1 MNRTGRGCRCFVV
14 VQTAWLGLLLALM
27 FAPVAEA
34 ARRYHLAPAKRGDG
48 SGRDAAN
55 ARAFDG
61 DDLNY
66 GIFADGFDPV
76 VELRFAPGTYSLTT
90 FLFVGGGGKAAEY
103 FVRMV
108 GEGARPEDVVI
119 RNDKP
124 FIPGIQDRMI
134 RFQELRR
141 VEIENLTFDGNWDDK
156 MRRATHPI
164 LTSSY
169 KNQPL
174 SITARTGRVRRVI
187 IRNHGSIG
195 IVPQT
200 RFDNS
205 AGVEAFPLALGTV
218 DVGQEPEGGD
228 PRPWVVEDCEVHGFH
243 VEYNGYGTMIM
254 AGAGNI
260 PGRTPTWAGTE
271 EGRRLFLI
279 RRNQI
284 RGTPTGAG
292 VIALGSAGC
301 SPGEVDGGRV
311 TFTDNLVINAS
322 MGFNTD
328 CGRLTDLDYTNSLF
342 LDIWIQGNVN
352 AAFTGMMQRY
362 QVSGNTVRFG
372 QRREYPVYSR
382 MEWNGPQVTSQPG
395 FVLGRGQTN
404 ELVGLF
410 VGAPSDVR
418 FSGNWFTTRTPGP
431 HGAESLPAEFQLARK
446 LTQADM
452 PWSTTFADA
461 TDFDGSGNVISGVPL
476 DFTELE
482 EVPLK
487 RMAKLTRNS
496 APELFKHRRQAAR
509 AAATFQ
515 PIGRIERVLPV
526 WGRRQQRYEW
536 TVATANGTRRQ
547 RLPYVS
553 EPTLVGGIE
562 ISLGEPVREAPDEL
576 RVPVRLVVQPLPG
589 RGETRPLVGSNVW
602 LEVTGPTPRLLT
614 AETDRRGIAV
624 FRLPID
630 PTGPVRW
637 QFRAFHD
644 PEARTAAEGRF
655 NEYRVAF
662 AVADH
667 AIGIH
672 VGVTAFPDVADEK
685 SGQPGRL
692 KFLRTPDRDGA
703 LPEQE
708 IYFRV
713 GGEARSARIGEDY
726 LLEPIGGVTLRD
738 SSARQGGVAR
748 LTFPKDAAVAE
759 VDVVPTLDD
768 LLEQEWMTVRLLPG
782 VRRSYG
788 LAADTSATVAVYDGP
803 EWTRKDLPA
812 PAGETARPTAIGPV
826 ARVGNLTQVIVGG
839 SLIARDGS
847 ERPAWWRWDL
857 SKEDPELLPEIPAA
871 WTSIRPRVIAGPGP
885 DGWPWVGG
893 ETGPISSPKP
903 AGAGINFAG
912 DGSITGASP
921 DGAWWVGW
929 RLNGRDR
936 EAVLGRSSTPPMAAR
951 GSGWERL
958 ELKSVN
964 AAGKVVGEGFRN
976 GRRRAF
982 RSTTVHALSESDLL
996 PLPSGSDESGV
1007 EAIDALGSAVG
1018 WCGSATGRR
1027 ACLWPGSPTKGLAN
1041 VIELGRPD
1049 GLPESRALG
1058 FASNGDVLA
1067 VAGKG
1072 GRPEVPYL
1080 SSATTRTLQ
1089 PLHDPA
1095 FVWGST
1101 AGEPPADAVAINPQ
1115 GWITG
1120 SRTGPQGP
1128 VGWIA
1133 RRLMRQ

>member
-1 MNRTGRGCRCFVV
+1 MNRSGRCCLRFVV
-14 VQTAWLGLLLALM
+14 VQTRWLGLLLAWSLT
-27 FAPVAEA
+27 PVAEA
-34 ARRYHLAPAKRGDG
+34 ARRFHLAPVKQGDG
-48 SGRDAAN
+48 SGRNAAN

-61 DDLNY
+61 NDLNY
-66 GIFADGFDPV
+66 RIFADGSDPV

-124 FIPGIQDRMI
+124 FIAGVQDRMV

-156 MRRATHPI
+156 MRRATHPV

-187 IRNHGSIG
+187 VRNHGSIG
-195 IVPQT
+195 LVPQT

-243 VEYNGYGTMIM
+243 VDYNGYGTMIM

-260 PGRTPTWAGTE
+260 PGRTPVWAGTE
-271 EGRRLFLI
+271 AGRRLFLI
-279 RRNQI
+279 RRNQV

-311 TFTDNLVINAS
+311 TFTDNIVVNAS

-328 CGRLTDLDYTNSLF
+328 CGRLTDLDFTNSLF
-342 LDIWIQGNVN
+342 LDIWILGNVN

-372 QRREYPVYSR
+372 HRREYPVYSR
-382 MEWNGPQVTSQPG
+382 LEWNGPRATSQPR

-418 FSGNWFTTRTPGP
+418 FSGNWFTTRSPERRGV
-431 HGAESLPAEFQLARK
+431 ESLPAEFQLARK

-461 TDFDGSGNVISGVPL
+461 TDFDGSQNGISSVPL
-476 DFTELE
+476 DFTALE

-487 RMAKLTRNS
+487 RMAKLARNS
-496 APELFKHRRQAAR
+496 APELFKNRRVAERTSAFR
-509 AAATFQ
+509 
-515 PIGRIERVLPV
+515 PLGRIERVLPV

-536 TVATANGTRRQ
+536 TAATGNGTRRQ
-547 RLPYVS
+547 RLPEVN
-553 EPTLVGGIE
+553 EPALIGGIE
-562 ISLGEPVREAPDEL
+562 ITIGEPVSESANEL
-576 RVPVRLVVQPLPG
+576 RVPVRLAVQPLPG
-589 RGETRPLVGSNVW
+589 RGETRPLAGSNVW
-602 LEVTGPTPRLLT
+602 LEVTGPTPLLLS

-624 FRLPID
+624 FRVPTEN
-630 PTGPVRW
+630 TGPVRL

-644 PEARTAAEGRF
+644 PEVRSPAEGRF

-667 AIGIH
+667 TLGTH

-692 KFLRTPDRDGA
+692 KFFRTPDREGA
-703 LPEQE
+703 LPELE

-713 GGEARSARIGEDY
+713 GGEARSARIEDDY
-726 LLEPIGGVTLRD
+726 RLEAVGGISLRTD
-738 SSARQGGVAR
+738 TARQGGIAR
-748 LTFPKDAAVAE
+748 LTFPKDSDVVE
-759 VDVVPTLDD
+759 VDVVPLHDD
-768 LLEQEWMTVRLLPG
+768 SFEQEWMTVRLLPG

-788 LAADTSATVAVYDGP
+788 LAADASATVVLYDGP
-803 EWTRKDLPA
+803 EWTRKELPA
-812 PAGETARPTAIGPV
+812 PTGTTARPTAIGPV
-826 ARVGNLTQVIVGG
+826 IRAGDLTQVIIGG
-839 SLIARDGS
+839 TLVSRDGS
-847 ERPAWWRWDL
+847 ERTAWWRWDL
-857 SKEDPELLPEIPAA
+857 SKEKPERLPEIPAA
-871 WTSIRPRVIAGPGP
+871 WTSIRPRVIAGIRP

-893 ETGPISSPKP
+893 ETGPATAPRPWGSGV
-903 AGAGINFAG
+903 AFDGEGAV
-912 DGSITGASP
+912 TGASP
-921 DGAWWVGW
+921 DGARWVGW
-929 RLNGRDR
+929 RARGRDR
-936 EAVLGRSSTPPMAAR
+936 EALLGRTSAAPIVAR
-951 GSGWERL
+951 GPGWERL

-964 AAGKVVGEGFRN
+964 ATGKVAGEGFRN

-982 RSTTVHALSESDLL
+982 RSNTIPSLAESDLL
-996 PLPSGSDESGV
+996 PLPPGSDESGV
-1007 EAIDALGSAVG
+1007 EAIDAAGSA
-1018 WCGSATGRR
+1018 
-1027 ACLWPGSPTKGLAN
+1027 
-1041 VIELGRPD
+1041 
-1049 GLPESRALG
+1049 
-1058 FASNGDVLA
+1058 
-1067 VAGKG
+1067 AG
-1072 GRPEVPYL
+1072 
-1080 SSATTRTLQ
+1080 
-1089 PLHDPA
+1089 
-1095 FVWGST
+1095 
-1101 AGEPPADAVAINPQ
+1101 
-1115 GWITG
+1115 
-1120 SRTGPQGP
+1120 
-1128 VGWIA
+1128 
-1133 RRLMRQ
+1133 